1 MIRDTSQRPMYGLLF
16 AVSVAHL
23 LNDMMQSV
31 VPSIYPLIQDKF
43 GFPFAQIG
51 VITLVFQMTS
61 SILQPFVGLYM
72 DKRPKPFSLAI
83 GMGFAII
90 GLLILAFA
98 SNFALIILA
107 VCTMGCCSSIFHP
120 CSTQVAQMVAGEQ
133 KGLAQSIFQIG
144 GNAGMA
150 VGPLLAALI
159 VIPYGQS
166 AISWFT
172 LFALLA
178 AVILLRVGSWYKK
191 RLSDAA
197 KRVKES
203 VADSVRA
210 FSKRKVGV
218 AMFILVVIMFS
229 KNFYT
234 ACMTNYFTFF
244 LIDKFGMSIQNS
256 QFCLFAFLAASAVG
270 TVIGGALGD
279 RFGRKY
285 VILASVVGAAPFAL
299 VLPYVNV
306 TVAVVLSI
314 VIGVV
319 ISSSHATILVYA
331 TDLMPD
337 KVGTIAGM
345 FFGLSFGIGGLGA
358 AIFGWVADRTSIELV
373 FRICTLLPLIG
384 IVAAFLP
391 NVGRVSEKAG

>member
-1 MIRDTSQRPMYGLLF
+1 MVRDTSQRPMYGLLF

-31 VPSIYPLIQDKF
+31 VPSIYPLIKDRF
-43 GFPFAQIG
+43 GFTFAQIG
-51 VITLVFQMTS
+51 VITLVFQLTS

-72 DKRPKPFSLAI
+72 DKRPKPYSLAI

-98 SNFALIILA
+98 NNFALIILA

-150 VGPLLAALI
+150 VGPLLVALI

-166 AISWFT
+166 AISWLT

-178 AVILLRVGSWYKK
+178 AVILLRVGSWYRK

-203 VADSVRA
+203 VANSVRA

-306 TVAVVLSI
+306 TAAIVLAI

-345 FFGLSFGIGGLGA
+345 FFGLSFGIAGLGA
-358 AIFGWVADRTSIELV
+358 AFFGWLADRTGIELV